1 MKHAHWIATDLDG
14 TLIGR
19 LRHEN
24 SLPATWVTAPD
35 ASPAPSSWIPQSTH
49 SLMSAL
55 AQVFGIVPVTAR
67 DLASFR
73 RVAIKTLPFSQG
85 AIVANGAILLR
96 PDSMIP
102 DEEHD
107 AQVEAILVQWKEIL
121 CDIIERVHSLELG
134 DGVRARLV
142 SSNVDAPAY
151 MVVKADESFW
161 PSDLGQNILEI
172 LQTAGL
178 RTAHFGR
185 EVQAVPPG
193 LSKRLGVEA
202 FARRF
207 RDGALPVLAL
217 GDTNEDLGFLELAE
231 FMAMPRVSQ
240 LAERLNG
247 DKP

>member
-1 MKHAHWIATDLDG
+1 
-14 TLIGR
+14 
-19 LRHEN
+19 
-24 SLPATWVTAPD
+24 
-35 ASPAPSSWIPQSTH
+35 
-49 SLMSAL
+49 MSAL

-73 RVAIKTLPFSQG
+73 RVAIKTLAFSQG

-134 DGVRARLV
+134 GGVRARLV

-172 LQTAGL
+172 LQTTGL

-207 RDGALPVLAL
+207 RDGTLPVLAL

-231 FMAMPRVSQ
+231 FMAIPRLSQ
-240 LAERLNG
+240 LAQRFLQALQGQPCCGTWRYDRN
-247 DKP
+247 